1 MPSDFRAPVLRG
13 HQRMFKLRSG
23 ASGTQHPASLTSID
37 ALRRRSQHRMIGAVV
52 LLLVGVVG
60 FPLLFDADPRPLPVD
75 VPIEI
80 PAKNTPPAWAA
91 NPAPAASLGH
101 KEEVVAAA
109 PPPARKPAVS
119 EADADRAQAAREAKE
134 KAARE
139 AKEKAAREAKE
150 KAAREAKEK
159 AAREQAA
166 REQAAKDKAAQD
178 AEPPV
183 RIIVQIGAYPDHPSA
198 QEVRWKLERAG
209 LKTYTHIAQTPDGER
224 IRVRLGPFTS
234 RAEAE
239 KAATKAKALGLTNSV
254 LLTL

>member
-91 NPAPAASLGH
+91 HPAPAASLGH

-150 KAAREAKEK
+150 KAAREAREK
-159 AAREQAA
+159 AA

-224 IRVRLGPFTS
+224 IRVRLGPFAS

>member
-1 MPSDFRAPVLRG
+1 MPSDSRAPVLRG

-23 ASGTQHPASLTSID
+23 APGTPHPASLNSVD
-37 ALRRRSQHRMIGAVV
+37 ALRRRSHHRLMGACV
-52 LLLVGVVG
+52 LVLVGMLG
-60 FPLLFDADPRPLPVD
+60 FPMLFEADPRPLPVD
-75 VPIEI
+75 VPIDI
-80 PAKNTPPAWAA
+80 PAKSAPPAWSA
-91 NPAPAASLGH
+91 PAPAASLGD
-101 KEEVVAAA
+101 KEELVTAAA
-109 PPPARKPAVS
+109 PAPASRPPAAP
-119 EADADRAQAAREAKE
+119 DTNAAR
-134 KAARE
+134 AAQ
-139 AKEKAAREAKE
+139 
-150 KAAREAKEK
+150 AAREAKEK

-166 REQAAKDKAAQD
+166 KDKAAREAKEKAAREAREKAARDKAAQE

-183 RIIVQIGAYPDHPSA
+183 RIIVQIGAYPDQASA

-224 IRVRLGPFTS
+224 IRVRLGPFDS

>member
-37 ALRRRSQHRMIGAVV
+37 AIRRRSQHRMIGAVV

-91 NPAPAASLGH
+91 NPAPAASLSH

-109 PPPARKPAVS
+109 PPPARKQAVS
-119 EADADRAQAAREAKE
+119 DAEAERAQAAREAKE

-150 KAAREAKEK
+150 KAAREAREK
-159 AAREQAA
+159 AA

-183 RIIVQIGAYPDHPSA
+183 RIIVQIGAYSDHPSA

-224 IRVRLGPFTS
+224 IRVRLGPFAS

>member
-1 MPSDFRAPVLRG
+1 
-13 HQRMFKLRSG
+13 MFKLRSG
-23 ASGTQHPASLTSID
+23 ASGTPHPASLNSVD
-37 ALRRRSQHRMIGAVV
+37 ALRRRSHHRLMGACV
-52 LLLVGVVG
+52 LVLAGMLG
-60 FPLLFDADPRPLPVD
+60 FPMLFEADPRPLPVD
-75 VPIEI
+75 IPIDI
-80 PAKNTPPAWAA
+80 PAKGTTPPWTPAGQAA
-91 NPAPAASLGH
+91 APADSLGD
-101 KEEVVAAA
+101 KEEIVAAA
-109 PPPARKPAVS
+109 PAPRQQTNP
-119 EADADRAQAAREAKE
+119 DANAAREAKE

-139 AKEKAAREAKE
+139 AKDRAAREAKE
-150 KAAREAKEK
+150 KAAREAREK
-159 AAREQAA
+159 AA

-183 RIIVQIGAYPDHPSA
+183 RIIVQIGAYPDHASA

-224 IRVRLGPFTS
+224 IRVRLGPFVS